1 MEHQEVKTNNVPA
14 RERVFAHILKLE
26 AKLENSRGPS
36 PYPGNPYWCCKE
48 CGIYD
53 PEVSIRNGKHY
64 GNCQAAGLP
73 KAIAHYRNLLETV

>member
-1 MEHQEVKTNNVPA
+1 MKANHVPA
-14 RERVFAHILKLE
+14 RERVFARVLKLE
-26 AKLENSRGPS
+26 AKLDASRGPS
-36 PYPGNPYWCCKE
+36 PTKGNPYWCCQE

-73 KAIAHYRNLLETV
+73 KQIRHYRNLLETL